1 MGWEDGLGSW
11 PERYGSLEEVV
22 MKRFV
27 GDKKFY
33 KRLFAVALPIMLQ
46 NGITNFVSLLDNIM
60 VGRLGTEQMS
70 GVSIVNQLIF
80 IFFLCL
86 FGAVGGTGIFTAQY
100 AGQKNDEGIRHTF
113 RFKLILGFLILGL
126 FVVIFI
132 LKDTQLINLYLHE
145 GSKDGDLAATL
156 MYAKQ
161 YMAVMLVGLIPV
173 VVEQVYSST
182 LRECG
187 ETVVP
192 MVASIVAVFVNLGLN
207 YVLIFGHFGA
217 PALGVVGAAYATNI
231 SRYIQAVIVIVYVHT
246 HATKHS
252 FIKGV
257 YATLK
262 VPGDLI
268 KKMLFMSLP
277 LIINETAWAAGIAAN
292 TQIYSFRG
300 LAVVA
305 GLNINSTIYNVF
317 NVSFIAMGDA
327 VGIIVGQL
335 LGAGKFE
342 EGKDTAYKIIAFS
355 TVMCMGIGAILY
367 LFAPIFP
374 RIYNTSD
381 EVKNIAA
388 GIIKVTALMMPVG
401 GFLHSTYFTIRSGGK
416 TVITFLFD
424 SVFLWVITV
433 PLAYVLIH
441 YTGLSIFMIFFLVE
455 ATNIIKSFIGW
466 VIMKSGVWM
475 QNIVN

>member
-1 MGWEDGLGSW
+1 
-11 PERYGSLEEVV
+11 